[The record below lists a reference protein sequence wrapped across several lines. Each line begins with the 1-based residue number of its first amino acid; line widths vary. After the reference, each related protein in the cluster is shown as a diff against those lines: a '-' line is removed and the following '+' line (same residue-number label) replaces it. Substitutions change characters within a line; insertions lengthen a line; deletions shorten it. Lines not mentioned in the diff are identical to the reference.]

1 MKKEINKFLYFYR
14 FLATVDILNIPK
26 LRFKEFTDE
35 WVYYKYKDIFN
46 LNQGLQIPITERFLD
61 YAPNRFFYIT
71 NEFLKPSSKKS
82 YYIENPSPNVICTK
96 EDILMTRTGNTG
108 KVITNIAGVFHNNF
122 FRIKYN
128 PKNFNKDF
136 ICCILNQN
144 KIQNKILTLAGSSTI
159 PDLNHKDFY
168 SIKSR
173 FPKLKEQEKIAKFIN
188 TVDKKIENIENTI
201 SSLENQKKGLLQQ
214 IFSQKLRFKDENGN
228 NYPNWEKKKLGDIC
242 KFTGGGTPSTSIL
255 KYWNGTIPWI
265 SSSDLQ
271 TNTIHKI
278 KISRYITNEA
288 VSNSSTKIIPK
299 NSILIVSRVGVGK
312 VAISNCVLC
321 TSQDF
326 TNITEIN
333 GNTTFY
339 AYLLK
344 YKMEQLTQNTQG
356 TSIKG
361 ITTSDIKNIKLIVP
375 IEQTEQTKIANF
387 LLAFDRKLD
396 NQKAQLEHWQ
406 QIKKGLLQQ
415 MFV

>member
-1 MKKEINKFLYFYR
+1 M
-14 FLATVDILNIPK
+14 NIPK

-35 WVYYKYKDIFN
+35 WIAIKLNDISKTFDYGMNVASTSFDGKNKYIRITDI
-46 LNQGLQIPITERFLD
+46 D
-61 YAPNRFFYIT
+61 DVSHK
-71 NEFLKPSSKKS
+71 FLKTNIVSPSGSLEDKYLVKNDDILFARTGASTGKTYLYNSNDGILYFAGFLIRINVLKS
-82 YYIENPSPNVICTK
+82 YNSYFIFQNTLTK
-96 EDILMTRTGNTG
+96 KYTDWV
-108 KVITNIAGVFHNNF
+108 KVESIRSGQPGINAEQYKSYS
-122 FRIKYN
+122 IKC
-128 PKNFNKDF
+128 PT
-136 ICCILNQN
+136 LAEQN
-144 KIQNKILTLAGSSTI
+144 KIANFLT
-159 PDLNHKDFY
+159 
-168 SIKSR
+168 
-173 FPKLKEQEKIAKFIN
+173 
-188 TVDKKIENIENTI
+188 TVDKKITNLENTI
-201 SSLENQKKGLLQQ
+201 TSLENQKKGLLQQ
-214 IFSQKLRFKDENGN
+214 IFSQKLRFKDKNGN

-375 IEQTEQTKIANF
+375 IEQTEQTKIADF
-387 LLAFDRKLD
+387 LSAFDRKLD

>member
-1 MKKEINKFLYFYR
+1 
-14 FLATVDILNIPK
+14 
-26 LRFKEFTDE
+26 
-35 WVYYKYKDIFN
+35 
-46 LNQGLQIPITERFLD
+46 
-61 YAPNRFFYIT
+61 
-71 NEFLKPSSKKS
+71 
-82 YYIENPSPNVICTK
+82 
-96 EDILMTRTGNTG
+96 MTRTGNTG

-375 IEQTEQTKIANF
+375 IEQTEQTKIADF
-387 LLAFDRKLD
+387 LSAFDRKLE
-396 NQKAQLEHWQ
+396 NKKAQLEHWQ

>member
-1 MKKEINKFLYFYR
+1 ME
-14 FLATVDILNIPK
+14 VDILNIPK

-144 KIQNKILTLAGSSTI
+144 KIQNKILTLAGNSTI

-228 NYPNWEKKKLGDIC
+228 NYPNWKENIESIKILSGNMYPTTSYINKPGILLIQGINITPNKLLLNDCIYISNDYNEINHVIVKKGDILLGLNRPLINNQLKIC
-242 KFTGGGTPSTSIL
+242 LFDKDFAYLYQRAGIL
-255 KYWNGTIPWI
+255 SFNKLKINSLFLYQY
-265 SSSDLQ
+265 LQ
-271 TNTIHKI
+271 TDSFKKHLQVELVGSDQPYI
-278 KISRYITNEA
+278 K
-288 VSNSSTKIIPK
+288 SNIFNK
-299 NSILIVSRVGVGK
+299 
-312 VAISNCVLC
+312 
-321 TSQDF
+321 
-326 TNITEIN
+326 
-333 GNTTFY
+333 
-339 AYLLK
+339 
-344 YKMEQLTQNTQG
+344 
-356 TSIKG
+356 
-361 ITTSDIKNIKLIVP
+361 IKLIFP
-375 IEQTEQTKIANF
+375 CLEEQTKIADF
-387 LLAFDRKLD
+387 LSAFDRKLD
-396 NQKAQLEHWQ
+396 NQKA
-406 QIKKGLLQQ
+406 
-415 MFV
+415 

>member
-1 MKKEINKFLYFYR
+1 MKTPFWS
-14 FLATVDILNIPK
+14 VD
-26 LRFKEFTDE
+26 
-35 WVYYKYKDIFN
+35 
-46 LNQGLQIPITERFLD
+46 
-61 YAPNRFFYIT
+61 
-71 NEFLKPSSKKS
+71 
-82 YYIENPSPNVICTK
+82 
-96 EDILMTRTGNTG
+96 
-108 KVITNIAGVFHNNF
+108 
-122 FRIKYN
+122 
-128 PKNFNKDF
+128 
-136 ICCILNQN
+136 
-144 KIQNKILTLAGSSTI
+144 TL
-159 PDLNHKDFY
+159 FY
-168 SIKSR
+168 SK
-173 FPKLKEQEKIAKFIN
+173 PKLKQNPKFQYYLFQNINWKIYDESTGVPSLSASTIEHINRFIPTYAEQEKIASFFSTI
-188 TVDKKIENIENTI
+188 DKKIENLANTI
-201 SSLENQKKGLLQQ
+201 TSLENQKKGLLQQ
-214 IFSQKLRFKDENGN
+214 ILSQKLRFKDENGN

-375 IEQTEQTKIANF
+375 IEQTEQTKIADF
-387 LLAFDRKLD
+387 LSEFDRKLD

-406 QIKKGLLQQ
+406 QIKKDYYNKCSYSPLTFLS
-415 MFV
+415 

>member
-1 MKKEINKFLYFYR
+1 M
-14 FLATVDILNIPK
+14 NIPK

-82 YYIENPSPNVICTK
+82 FYIENPSPNVICTK

-173 FPKLKEQEKIAKFIN
+173 FPKLKEQEKIRRYCYF
-188 TVDKKIENIENTI
+188 KKWH
-201 SSLENQKKGLLQQ
+201 
-214 IFSQKLRFKDENGN
+214 F
-228 NYPNWEKKKLGDIC
+228 
-242 KFTGGGTPSTSIL
+242 
-255 KYWNGTIPWI
+255 
-265 SSSDLQ
+265 
-271 TNTIHKI
+271 
-278 KISRYITNEA
+278 
-288 VSNSSTKIIPK
+288 
-299 NSILIVSRVGVGK
+299 
-312 VAISNCVLC
+312 
-321 TSQDF
+321 
-326 TNITEIN
+326 
-333 GNTTFY
+333 
-339 AYLLK
+339 
-344 YKMEQLTQNTQG
+344 
-356 TSIKG
+356 
-361 ITTSDIKNIKLIVP
+361 
-375 IEQTEQTKIANF
+375 
-387 LLAFDRKLD
+387 
-396 NQKAQLEHWQ
+396 
-406 QIKKGLLQQ
+406 
-415 MFV
+415 

>member
-1 MKKEINKFLYFYR
+1 M
-14 FLATVDILNIPK
+14 NIPK

-144 KIQNKILTLAGSSTI
+144 KIQNKILTLAGNSTI

-214 IFSQKLRFKDENGN
+214 IFSQKLRFKDKNGN
-228 NYPNWEKKKLGDIC
+228 NYPNWKENIESIKILSGNMYPTTSYINKPGILLIQGINITPNKLLLNDCIYISNDYNEINHVIVKKGDILLGLNRPLINNQLKIC
-242 KFTGGGTPSTSIL
+242 LFDKDFAYLYQRAGIL
-255 KYWNGTIPWI
+255 SFNKLKINSLFLYQY
-265 SSSDLQ
+265 LQ
-271 TNTIHKI
+271 TDSFKKHLQVELVGSDQPYI
-278 KISRYITNEA
+278 K
-288 VSNSSTKIIPK
+288 SNIFNK
-299 NSILIVSRVGVGK
+299 
-312 VAISNCVLC
+312 
-321 TSQDF
+321 
-326 TNITEIN
+326 
-333 GNTTFY
+333 
-339 AYLLK
+339 
-344 YKMEQLTQNTQG
+344 
-356 TSIKG
+356 
-361 ITTSDIKNIKLIVP
+361 IKLIFP
-375 IEQTEQTKIANF
+375 CLEEQTKIADF
-387 LLAFDRKLD
+387 LSAFDRKLD

>member
-1 MKKEINKFLYFYR
+1 M
-14 FLATVDILNIPK
+14 NIPK

-144 KIQNKILTLAGSSTI
+144 KIQNKILTLAGNSTI

-214 IFSQKLRFKDENGN
+214 IFSQKLRFKDKNGN
-228 NYPNWEKKKLGDIC
+228 NYPNWKENIESIKILSGNMYPTTSYINKPGILLIQGINITPNKLLLNDCIYISNDYNEINHVIVKKGDILL
-242 KFTGGGTPSTSIL
+242 GLNRPLINNQL
-255 KYWNGTIPWI
+255 KI
-265 SSSDLQ
+265 
-271 TNTIHKI
+271 
-278 KISRYITNEA
+278 
-288 VSNSSTKIIPK
+288 
-299 NSILIVSRVGVGK
+299 
-312 VAISNCVLC
+312 C
-321 TSQDF
+321 
-326 TNITEIN
+326 
-333 GNTTFY
+333 
-339 AYLLK
+339 
-344 YKMEQLTQNTQG
+344 
-356 TSIKG
+356 
-361 ITTSDIKNIKLIVP
+361 
-375 IEQTEQTKIANF
+375 
-387 LLAFDRKLD
+387 
-396 NQKAQLEHWQ
+396 
-406 QIKKGLLQQ
+406 
-415 MFV
+415 

>member
-1 MKKEINKFLYFYR
+1 ME
-14 FLATVDILNIPK
+14 VDILNIPK

-35 WVYYKYKDIFN
+35 WIYYKYKDIFK

-71 NEFLKPSSKKS
+71 NEFLKLSSKKS

-228 NYPNWEKKKLGDIC
+228 NYPELEKKKLDEYVFIYDGIHQTPKYTNSGI
-242 KFTGGGTPSTSIL
+242 KFVSVENIHDLFNTNKFISEKDFL
-255 KYWNGTIPWI
+255 K
-265 SSSDLQ
+265 
-271 TNTIHKI
+271 
-278 KISRYITNEA
+278 E
-288 VSNSSTKIIPK
+288 
-299 NSILIVSRVGVGK
+299 
-312 VAISNCVLC
+312 
-321 TSQDF
+321 F
-326 TNITEIN
+326 
-333 GNTTFY
+333 
-339 AYLLK
+339 
-344 YKMEQLTQNTQG
+344 
-356 TSIKG
+356 
-361 ITTSDIKNIKLIVP
+361 KNIPTVNDILMTRIGDVGTATLVTKDEPLAYYVSLALFKQKKTIYMPFLLHYISTTYFQHELWKRTLHIAFPKKINKNEIGKCNLLVP
-375 IEQTEQTKIANF
+375 CLEEQTKIADF
-387 LLAFDRKLD
+387 LSAFDRKLE
-396 NQKAQLEHWQ
+396 NQKVQLEHWQ

>member
-1 MKKEINKFLYFYR
+1 M
-14 FLATVDILNIPK
+14 NIPK

-375 IEQTEQTKIANF
+375 IEQTEQTKIADF
-387 LLAFDRKLD
+387 LSAFDRKLD

>member
-1 MKKEINKFLYFYR
+1 ME
-14 FLATVDILNIPK
+14 VDILNIPK

-144 KIQNKILTLAGSSTI
+144 KIQNKILTLAGNSTI

-228 NYPNWEKKKLGDIC
+228 NYPNWKENIESIKILSGNMYPTTSYINKPGILLIQGINITPNKLLLNDCIYISNDYNEINHVIVKKGDILLGLNRPLINNQLKIC
-242 KFTGGGTPSTSIL
+242 LFDKDFAYLYQRAGIL
-255 KYWNGTIPWI
+255 SFNKLKINSLFLYQY
-265 SSSDLQ
+265 LQ
-271 TNTIHKI
+271 TDSFKKHLQVELVGSDQPYI
-278 KISRYITNEA
+278 K
-288 VSNSSTKIIPK
+288 SNIFNK
-299 NSILIVSRVGVGK
+299 
-312 VAISNCVLC
+312 
-321 TSQDF
+321 
-326 TNITEIN
+326 
-333 GNTTFY
+333 
-339 AYLLK
+339 
-344 YKMEQLTQNTQG
+344 
-356 TSIKG
+356 
-361 ITTSDIKNIKLIVP
+361 IKLIFP
-375 IEQTEQTKIANF
+375 CLEEQTKIADF
-387 LLAFDRKLD
+387 LSAFDRKLD

>member
-1 MKKEINKFLYFYR
+1 M
-14 FLATVDILNIPK
+14 NIPK

-214 IFSQKLRFKDENGN
+214 IFSQKLRFKDKNGN
-228 NYPNWEKKKLGDIC
+228 NYPNWEKKKLEDIAIFLDNKRKPLEQSERIHGKYPYYGASGIIDYVNNYIFDEELILLSEDGANIIDRNYPIC
-242 KFTGGGTPSTSIL
+242 YIATG
-255 KYWNGTIPWI
+255 KYWVNNHAHVLKTKSQYLNKFLCEALERLNYNKYNTGTAQPKLNQ
-265 SSSDLQ
+265 DVC
-271 TNTIHKI
+271 
-278 KISRYITNEA
+278 R
-288 VSNSSTKIIPK
+288 KIIL
-299 NSILIVSRVGVGK
+299 SIPCL
-312 VAISNCVLC
+312 
-321 TSQDF
+321 
-326 TNITEIN
+326 E
-333 GNTTFY
+333 
-339 AYLLK
+339 
-344 YKMEQLTQNTQG
+344 
-356 TSIKG
+356 
-361 ITTSDIKNIKLIVP
+361 
-375 IEQTEQTKIANF
+375 EQTKIADF
-387 LLAFDRKLD
+387 LSAFDRKLE
-396 NQKAQLEHWQ
+396 NKKAQLEHWQ

>member
-1 MKKEINKFLYFYR
+1 M
-14 FLATVDILNIPK
+14 NIPK

-228 NYPNWEKKKLGDIC
+228 NYPNWKKKKLGDL
-242 KFTGGGTPSTSIL
+242 FTIKAGGDINKENFSEQYSIEFKYPVYANALTNNGLYGYSNIYKIDKPSITVTGRGINVGFALSREPFYYPIVRLLVLIPNININFTFFTESI
-255 KYWNGTIPWI
+255 NF
-265 SSSDLQ
+265 
-271 TNTIHKI
+271 IHI
-278 KISRYITNEA
+278 FNE
-288 VSNSSTKIIPK
+288 ST
-299 NSILIVSRVGVGK
+299 GVP
-312 VAISNCVLC
+312 
-321 TSQDF
+321 
-326 TNITEIN
+326 
-333 GNTTFY
+333 
-339 AYLLK
+339 
-344 YKMEQLTQNTQG
+344 QLTAPQLSKVNVYVPNIEEQNKIG
-356 TSIKG
+356 NLF
-361 ITTSDIKNIKLIVP
+361 DKLN
-375 IEQTEQTKIANF
+375 EKI
-387 LLAFDRKLD
+387 D
-396 NQKAQLEHWQ
+396 NKKAQLEHWQ

>member
-1 MKKEINKFLYFYR
+1 M
-14 FLATVDILNIPK
+14 
-26 LRFKEFTDE
+26 LRER
-35 WVYYKYKDIFN
+35 N

-188 TVDKKIENIENTI
+188 TVDKKKENIENTI

-228 NYPNWEKKKLGDIC
+228 NYPNWEKKKLGDILKIC
-242 KFTGGGTPSTSIL
+242 HGKDYKNEPNEKKLYPVLGTGGIITYIDNFLCNWKCVLIGR
-255 KYWNGTIPWI
+255 KGTINKPQYMETPFWSVDTLFYSKPKTKQNPKFQYYLFQNINWI
-265 SSSDLQ
+265 KYDESTGVPSLSAS
-271 TNTIHKI
+271 TIEN
-278 KISRYITNEA
+278 ISF
-288 VSNSSTKIIPK
+288 
-299 NSILIVSRVGVGK
+299 
-312 VAISNCVLC
+312 VLPC
-321 TSQDF
+321 L
-326 TNITEIN
+326 E
-333 GNTTFY
+333 
-339 AYLLK
+339 
-344 YKMEQLTQNTQG
+344 
-356 TSIKG
+356 
-361 ITTSDIKNIKLIVP
+361 
-375 IEQTEQTKIANF
+375 EQTKIADF
-387 LLAFDRKLD
+387 LSAFDRKLE
-396 NQKAQLEHWQ
+396 NKKAQLEHWQ

>member
-1 MKKEINKFLYFYR
+1 MN
-14 FLATVDILNIPK
+14 VPK

-214 IFSQKLRFKDENGN
+214 IFSQKLRFKDKNGN
-228 NYPNWEKKKLGDIC
+228 NYPNWEKKKLGKLLSITSSKRVHEADWTTSGIPFYRARDIVSIFNNKPISKIYISEKLYEEC
-242 KFTGGGTPSTSIL
+242 SSSCGKISENDLLVTGV
-255 KYWNGTIPWI
+255 GTIGIPYLVKKSDKFYFKDGNIIWLKNSPAIYGKYLFYIFI
-265 SSSDLQ
+265 SSYVQ
-271 TNTIHKI
+271 KQINMMTGKGTVGTYTI
-278 KISRYITNEA
+278 
-288 VSNSSTKIIPK
+288 K
-299 NSILIVSRVGVGK
+299 NAK
-312 VAISNCVLC
+312 
-321 TSQDF
+321 D
-326 TNITEIN
+326 TNI
-333 GNTTFY
+333 
-339 AYLLK
+339 LLSCL
-344 YKMEQLTQNTQG
+344 E
-356 TSIKG
+356 
-361 ITTSDIKNIKLIVP
+361 
-375 IEQTEQTKIANF
+375 EQTKIANF
-387 LLAFDRKLD
+387 LSAFDRKLE
-396 NQKAQLEHWQ
+396 NQKAQLEHWK

>member
-1 MKKEINKFLYFYR
+1 M
-14 FLATVDILNIPK
+14 NIPK

-108 KVITNIAGVFHNNF
+108 KVITNITGVFHNNF

-144 KIQNKILTLAGSSTI
+144 KIQNKILTLAGNSTI

-228 NYPNWEKKKLGDIC
+228 NYPNWKENIESIKILSGNMYPTTSYINKPGILLIQGINITPNKLLLNDCIYISNDYNEINHVIVKKGDILLGLNRPLINNQLKIC
-242 KFTGGGTPSTSIL
+242 LFDKDFAYLYQRAGIL
-255 KYWNGTIPWI
+255 SFNKLKINSLFLYQY
-265 SSSDLQ
+265 LQ
-271 TNTIHKI
+271 TDSFKKHLQVELVGSDQPYI
-278 KISRYITNEA
+278 K
-288 VSNSSTKIIPK
+288 SNIFNK
-299 NSILIVSRVGVGK
+299 
-312 VAISNCVLC
+312 
-321 TSQDF
+321 
-326 TNITEIN
+326 
-333 GNTTFY
+333 
-339 AYLLK
+339 
-344 YKMEQLTQNTQG
+344 
-356 TSIKG
+356 
-361 ITTSDIKNIKLIVP
+361 IKLIFP
-375 IEQTEQTKIANF
+375 CLEEQTKIADF
-387 LLAFDRKLD
+387 LSAFDRKLD

>member
-1 MKKEINKFLYFYR
+1 MN
-14 FLATVDILNIPK
+14 VPK

-35 WVYYKYKDIFN
+35 WTEYKYKDIFK
-46 LNQGLQIPITERFLD
+46 LNQGLQIPIAKRFPT

-128 PKNFNKDF
+128 PKKFNKDF

-168 SIKSR
+168 SIKSK
-173 FPKLKEQEKIAKFIN
+173 FPKLTEQEKIAKFIN
-188 TVDKKIENIENTI
+188 TIDKKISN
-201 SSLENQKKGLLQQ
+201 LEDIITNLEKQKKGLLQQ
-214 IFSQKLRFKDENGN
+214 IFNQEIRFKDENGN
-228 NYPNWEKKKLGDIC
+228 NYPDWEKKKLGDIC

-278 KISRYITNEA
+278 NISRYITNEA

-333 GNTTFY
+333 GNTIFY

-375 IEQTEQTKIANF
+375 TEQSEQTKIADF
-387 LLAFDRKLD
+387 LSAFDRKID
-396 NQKAQLEHWQ
+396 NQKAQLEHWK